1 MPGSGKS
8 IAAPAA
14 RALCAADPGCSRR
27 ICHQLS
33 SARGEARF
41 GSRIIPLRSRGKRVR
56 DHDVIPFPIPPS
68 SGHRSW
74 QPLLVSLCAAAC
86 SSGSAAPQP
95 QQLTLW
101 SGIAPEFTND
111 LIRRFNS
118 ALPQTHID
126 LQTTSGGVVVVSAVD
141 GGQGQLGL
149 AQSDVVYLAYRRGIE
164 RNLYPHKNLRAIAVL
179 WVNTFHVLV
188 RRDSPF
194 RSIDDLK
201 GRRVGII
208 PPGTSGEFSTRIVL
222 GAHGMS
228 YADVQPIFEPTDSLV
243 PKLGSGQIDAVFS
256 ANPLMLAATRALS
269 QTVPLRLLPIGRTV
283 INRLRGSYP
292 FLRPVTVAAN
302 QLPGQNRP
310 IETLGAEW
318 LLVCRSDLSEDL
330 VYQLTR
336 AFFEQLPALARD
348 HGEAALI
355 DPEQAPAAPIPL
367 HAGAARYYREREI
380 LR

>member
-1 MPGSGKS
+1 VTRQF
-8 IAAPAA
+8 ATA
-14 RALCAADPGCSRR
+14 
-27 ICHQLS
+27 
-33 SARGEARF
+33 
-41 GSRIIPLRSRGKRVR
+41 V
-56 DHDVIPFPIPPS
+56 
-68 SGHRSW
+68 
-74 QPLLVSLCAAAC
+74 LLVSVCAAC
-86 SSGSAAPQP
+86 SSGAAAPEP
-95 QQLTLW
+95 QQLALW

-111 LIRRFNS
+111 LIQRFNRTV
-118 ALPQTHID
+118 PQTHIS
-126 LQTTSGGVVVVSAVD
+126 LRPTSGGVVAVSAVD

-194 RSIDDLK
+194 RSIEDLK
-201 GRRVGII
+201 GQRVGII

-222 GAHGMS
+222 GAHGIT
-228 YADVQPIFEPTDSLV
+228 YADMQPIFEPTDTLV
-243 PKLGSGQIDAVFS
+243 VKLASGQIDAVFS
-256 ANPLMLAATRALS
+256 ANPLMPASALS
-269 QTVPLRLLPIGRTV
+269 QAVPLRLLPIGRRVT
-283 INRLRGSYP
+283 NRLRGSYP
-292 FLRPVTVAAN
+292 FLRPVTIAAN
-302 QLPGQNRP
+302 PLTGQSRA

-318 LLVCRSDLSEDL
+318 LLVCRSDLAEDL

-336 AFFEQLPALARD
+336 AFFDQLPALARD

>member
-1 MPGSGKS
+1 VTTTSSRLRPYRRPGT
-8 IAAPAA
+8 AA
-14 RALCAADPGCSRR
+14 AL
-27 ICHQLS
+27 
-33 SARGEARF
+33 
-41 GSRIIPLRSRGKRVR
+41 
-56 DHDVIPFPIPPS
+56 
-68 SGHRSW
+68 
-74 QPLLVSLCAAAC
+74 LLSLCCAAC
-86 SSGSAAPQP
+86 SAGAAAPQT

-101 SGIAPEFTND
+101 SGIAPTFTND
-111 LIRRFNS
+111 LIQRFNN
-118 ALPQTHID
+118 ALPQTHIE

-141 GGQGQLGL
+141 SGQGQLGL

-179 WVNTFHVLV
+179 WVNVFHVLV

-194 RSIDDLK
+194 RSIDELK

-228 YADVQPIFEPTDSLV
+228 YADMQPIFEPTNNLV

-256 ANPLMLAATRALS
+256 ANPLILASTRDLS

-283 INRLRGSYP
+283 INQLRGSYP
-292 FLRPVTVAAN
+292 FLRPVTVSAN
-302 QLPGQNRP
+302 QLAGQNQP
-310 IETLGAEW
+310 IETLGSEW

-330 VYQLTR
+330 VYQMTR
-336 AFFEQLPALARD
+336 EFFAQLPAMARE
-348 HGEAALI
+348 HEEAALI

-367 HAGAARYYREREI
+367 HAGAARYYREREV

>member
-1 MPGSGKS
+1 MSS
-8 IAAPAA
+8 
-14 RALCAADPGCSRR
+14 RFWSRR
-27 ICHQLS
+27 PYTI
-33 SARGEARF
+33 AG
-41 GSRIIPLRSRGKRVR
+41 
-56 DHDVIPFPIPPS
+56 
-68 SGHRSW
+68 
-74 QPLLVSLCAAAC
+74 LLLSLCATAC
-86 SSGSAAPQP
+86 ASGSAAPQS

-101 SGIAPEFTND
+101 SGIAAGFTND
-111 LIRRFNS
+111 LIKRFNI
-118 ALPQTHID
+118 ALPQTHVG
-126 LQTTSGGVVVVSAVD
+126 LQTTAGGVVVVSAVD
-141 GGQGQLGL
+141 GGQGELGL

-164 RNLYPHKNLRAIAVL
+164 RNQYPHKNLRAIAVL
-179 WVNTFHVLV
+179 WVNNFYVVV
-188 RRDSPF
+188 RRDSRF

-201 GRRVGII
+201 GHRVGII
-208 PPGTSGEFSTRIVL
+208 RPGTSGEFSTRILL

-228 YADVQPIFEPTDSLV
+228 YADVQPIFESTDDLM
-243 PKLGSGQIDAVFS
+243 PKLGAGQIDAVFS
-256 ANPLMLAATRALS
+256 ANPLMLAAARAVS
-269 QTVPLRLLPIGRTV
+269 QTVPLRLLPISRSVT
-283 INRLRGSYP
+283 NRLRGSYP
-292 FLRPVTVAAN
+292 FLKPVTVAAN
-302 QLPGQNRP
+302 QLPGQREP

>member
-1 MPGSGKS
+1 
-8 IAAPAA
+8 
-14 RALCAADPGCSRR
+14 
-27 ICHQLS
+27 
-33 SARGEARF
+33 
-41 GSRIIPLRSRGKRVR
+41 
-56 DHDVIPFPIPPS
+56 
-68 SGHRSW
+68 
-74 QPLLVSLCAAAC
+74 LLVLLCTAAC
-86 SSGSAAPQP
+86 SSGSAAPRS

-101 SGIAPEFTND
+101 SGIAAGFTTD
-111 LIRRFNS
+111 LIKRFNS

-126 LQTTSGGVVVVSAVD
+126 LQNAAGGVVVVSAID

-164 RNLYPHKNLRAIAVL
+164 RNQYPHKNLRAIATL
-179 WVNTFHVLV
+179 WVNNFYVLV

-208 PPGTSGEFSTRIVL
+208 RPGTSGEFSTRIVL

-228 YADVQPIFEPTDSLV
+228 YADVQPIFEPTDTLV
-243 PKLGSGQIDAVFS
+243 PKLGSGELDAVFS
-256 ANPLMLAATRALS
+256 ANPLMLEAARTLS
-269 QTVPLRLLPIGRTV
+269 QTVPLRLLPISRTV
-283 INRLRGSYP
+283 SNQLRGSYP

-302 QLPGQNRP
+302 QLGGQDQP
-310 IETLGAEW
+310 IDTLGAEW
-318 LLVCRSDLSEDL
+318 LLICRNDLAEDL
-330 VYQLTR
+330 VYDLTR
-336 AFFEQLPALARD
+336 AFFAQLPVLARD

-355 DPEQAPAAPIPL
+355 DPEQAPATPIPL

>member
-1 MPGSGKS
+1 MTTTSSRFKAGRRVRGAVSGK
-8 IAAPAA
+8 PA
-14 RALCAADPGCSRR
+14 RR
-27 ICHQLS
+27 
-33 SARGEARF
+33 RF
-41 GSRIIPLRSRGKRVR
+41 AISV
-56 DHDVIPFPIPPS
+56 
-68 SGHRSW
+68 
-74 QPLLVSLCAAAC
+74 LLVSLYGASCT
-86 SSGSAAPQP
+86 SGAAAPQP
-95 QQLTLW
+95 QQLILW
-101 SGIAPEFTND
+101 SGIAAGFTND
-111 LIRRFNS
+111 LIRRFNN
-118 ALPQTHID
+118 ALPQTHVN

-179 WVNTFHVLV
+179 WVNTFYVLV

-194 RSIDDLK
+194 QSIEDLK
-201 GRRVGII
+201 GQRVGII
-208 PPGTSGEFSTRIVL
+208 RPGTSGEFSTRIVL
-222 GAHGMS
+222 GAHDMS

-243 PKLGSGQIDAVFS
+243 PKLGSGEIDAVFS
-256 ANPLMLAATRALS
+256 ANPLMLAAAHSLS

-283 INRLRGSYP
+283 TNKLRGSYP

-302 QLPGQNRP
+302 QLPGQDRP

-336 AFFEQLPALARD
+336 AFFDQLPAMARD

-355 DPEQAPAAPIPL
+355 DPEQAPATPIPL

-380 LR
+380 LQ